1 LIAQGKTLLI
11 ASHNLNE
18 ISSLCN
24 RIVLMENGKI
34 LDTGTSDAI
43 QKYYTIAIPEYFSFD
58 GGKHFHLKNREEI
71 TSTEEIRI
79 LNYGLADYAEEAEGI
94 SNKKAFRIF
103 CEAEIPKAI
112 NGSFSV
118 QVCDITGVIAFTSST
133 LQQKNISTTIEPGKY
148 RIEFIVPADLLNE
161 KMYAVNF
168 RFVGEKKVLLKIDK
182 LITLKISE
190 GKENLIPVMMPGIL
204 KPVLESVL
212 QKIQ

>member
-1 LIAQGKTLLI
+1 MYLRLAFSIITCLEADIYLIDEVINVGDANFQMKCKTKIEELIAQGKTLLI

-34 LDTGTSDAI
+34 IDTGSSDAI

-58 GGKHFHLKNREEI
+58 GGKHFHLKNKEEI
-71 TSTEEIRI
+71 SSSEEIKI

-103 CEAEIPKAI
+103 CEVEIPKAI

-133 LQQKNISTTIEPGKY
+133 LQQATISTNLEQGKY
-148 RIEFIVPADLLNE
+148 RIEFIVPANLLNE
-161 KMYAVNF
+161 KC
-168 RFVGEKKVLLKIDK
+168 
-182 LITLKISE
+182 
-190 GKENLIPVMMPGIL
+190 MP
-204 KPVLESVL
+204 
-212 QKIQ
+212 